1 MYTPSQ
7 NDNDLLVRWEKY
19 TAREKSVVIA
29 AFLRECGEHATW
41 EQWLKFL
48 HKHHQV
54 KAFEWTLS
62 VD

>member
-1 MYTPSQ
+1 MYTLSHEY
-7 NDNDLLVRWEKY
+7 DDLFVRWEKY

-29 AFLRECGEHATW
+29 AFLSECDEHATW
-41 EQWLKFL
+41 ERWLTFL
-48 HKHHQV
+48 QRKQQM